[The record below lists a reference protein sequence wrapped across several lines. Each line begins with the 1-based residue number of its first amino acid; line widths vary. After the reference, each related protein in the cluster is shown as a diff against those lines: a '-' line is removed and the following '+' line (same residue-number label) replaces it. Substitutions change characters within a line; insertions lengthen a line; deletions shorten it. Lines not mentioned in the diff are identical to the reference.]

1 GNRQYLPHLFQR
13 HAKFFGKLLWGGFA
27 ADLVEHFPR
36 HSNDLVGHLDHVH
49 WNANSPSLITDRAG
63 DCLADPPG
71 RVGGELVAAAV
82 IKLVDRPHQPDIPFL
97 YEVKK
102 LQPTIGVFL
111 GDRDDKAQI
120 GLHHFFLRLVR
131 FTFTL
136 LHHVHDLTQ
145 LADLEPGFACKH
157 LNVVAALLDLVLVSG
172 NQVPPAP
179 SGKFRDTVEPTRIKL

>member
-1 GNRQYLPHLFQR
+1 MVLLHADAKAHPQHALLARGKCGEHPRRSLTQVRLDGGVDWLDRLLILDEVAEACILFVTDRRLEGDRLLGNLEYLPNLLQW
-13 HAKFFGKLLWGGFA
+13 HAKLFGKLLRGRFA

-71 RVGGELVAAAV
+71 RVSGELVAAAV

-111 GDRDDKAQI
+111 GDR
-120 GLHHFFLRLVR
+120 
-131 FTFTL
+131 
-136 LHHVHDLTQ
+136 
-145 LADLEPGFACKH
+145 
-157 LNVVAALLDLVLVSG
+157 
-172 NQVPPAP
+172 
-179 SGKFRDTVEPTRIKL
+179 